1 MKFYEALAQA
11 QKGGRILSTKNTNK
25 VWVVDNDRLLE
36 TYFNKELDEADNTSW
51 HLAKTPSAQ
60 QLNEPDYV
68 VVRFFNSFNKWVYKC
83 AIASAIKL
91 ELQKALAAVELI
103 EKENLL
109 VTLKQLNAIRHFV
122 SDADALAGNGVVL
135 LGNAREYKPVSLLI
149 EEGKAFNKA
158 MKKSLDT
165 KG

>member
-11 QKGGRILSTKNTNK
+11 QKGGRILSAKNTNK

-36 TYFNKELDEADNTSW
+36 TYFSEELDEADNTSW

-60 QLNEPDYV
+60 QLNETDYV
-68 VVRFFNSFNKWVYKC
+68 VNHFFDPFNKWVYKC
-83 AIASAIKL
+83 AIVSAIKL
-91 ELQKALAAVELI
+91 ELQKALAAVERI

-109 VTLKQLNAIRHFV
+109 VTLTQLNAIRHFV
-122 SDADALAGNGVVL
+122 SEADALAGNGVGL
-135 LGNAREYKPVSLLI
+135 LGKVREYKPVSLLI

-158 MKKSLDT
+158 MKKSTST

>member
-11 QKGGRILSTKNTNK
+11 QKGGRILSAKYANK
-25 VWVVDNDRLLE
+25 VWVVDNNRLLE
-36 TYFNKELDEADNTSW
+36 TYFSKELDEADNVNW

-60 QLNEPDYV
+60 QLNEPDYMV
-68 VVRFFNSFNKWVYKC
+68 HHFNDMYDKMVYKD
-83 AIASAIKL
+83 AIVSAIKL

-109 VTLKQLNAIRHFV
+109 VTLEQLNDIRHFV
-122 SDADALAGNGVVL
+122 SEADELAGNGLVL

-158 MKKSLDT
+158 TKKSLNT

>member
-1 MKFYEALAQA
+1 MKFYEALAQS

-36 TYFNKELDEADNTSW
+36 TYFSKELDEADNTSW

-68 VVRFFNSFNKWVYKC
+68 VAHFFDPFNKWIYKC
-83 AIASAIKL
+83 AIASVIKL

-109 VTLKQLNAIRHFV
+109 VSLKQLNAIRHFV

-158 MKKSLDT
+158 TKKSLNT

>member
-1 MKFYEALAQA
+1 MKLYEALVQA
-11 QKGGRILSTKNTNK
+11 KNGGRILSAKNTNK

-36 TYFNKELDEADNTSW
+36 TYFSEELDEADNTSW

-68 VVRFFNSFNKWVYKC
+68 VDHFFDSFNKWVYKC
-83 AIASAIKL
+83 AIVSAIKL
-91 ELQKALAAVELI
+91 ELQKALAAVERI

-109 VTLKQLNAIRHFV
+109 VSLKQLNAIRHFV
-122 SDADALAGNGVVL
+122 SEADALAGNGVVL
-135 LGNAREYKPVSLLI
+135 LGKVREYKPVSLLI
-149 EEGKAFNKA
+149 EEGKAYNKA
-158 MKKSLDT
+158 MKKSLNT

>member
-1 MKFYEALAQA
+1 MVHHF
-11 QKGGRILSTKNTNK
+11 
-25 VWVVDNDRLLE
+25 NDM
-36 TYFNKELDEADNTSW
+36 YDKM
-51 HLAKTPSAQ
+51 
-60 QLNEPDYV
+60 
-68 VVRFFNSFNKWVYKC
+68 VYKD
-83 AIASAIKL
+83 AIVSAIKL

-158 MKKSLDT
+158 MKKSLNT

>member
-25 VWVVDNDRLLE
+25 VWAVDNDRLLE
-36 TYFNKELDEADNTSW
+36 TYFSEELDEADNTSW

-68 VVRFFNSFNKWVYKC
+68 VDHFFDPFNKWVYKC
-83 AIASAIKL
+83 AFVSGIKL
-91 ELQKALAAVELI
+91 ELRKALAAVERI

-109 VTLKQLNAIRHFV
+109 VTLEQLNDIRHFV
-122 SDADALAGNGVVL
+122 SEADTLAGNGLVL

-149 EEGKAFNKA
+149 EEGKAYNKA
-158 MKKSLDT
+158 MKKSLNT

>member
-68 VVRFFNSFNKWVYKC
+68 VFHFFDPFNKWIYKC

-91 ELQKALAAVELI
+91 ELQKALATVERI
-103 EKENLL
+103 EKDNIFAALGQL
-109 VTLKQLNAIRHFV
+109 VDIREFV
-122 SDADALAGNGVVL
+122 SDAEALASNGVVL
-135 LGNAREYKPVSLLI
+135 LGKVRDYKPVSLLI
-149 EEGKAFNKA
+149 EEGKAYNKE
-158 MKKSLDT
+158 MKKSLNT

>member
-11 QKGGRILSTKNTNK
+11 QKGGRILSTKNTDK

-36 TYFNKELDEADNTSW
+36 TYFSKELDEADNTSW

-68 VVRFFNSFNKWVYKC
+68 VFHFFDPFNKWIYKC
-83 AIASAIKL
+83 AIASEIKL

-109 VTLKQLNAIRHFV
+109 ETLKQLNDIRHFV
-122 SDADALAGNGVVL
+122 SEADALAGNGVVL

-149 EEGKAFNKA
+149 EEGKAYNKA
-158 MKKSLDT
+158 MKKSLNT